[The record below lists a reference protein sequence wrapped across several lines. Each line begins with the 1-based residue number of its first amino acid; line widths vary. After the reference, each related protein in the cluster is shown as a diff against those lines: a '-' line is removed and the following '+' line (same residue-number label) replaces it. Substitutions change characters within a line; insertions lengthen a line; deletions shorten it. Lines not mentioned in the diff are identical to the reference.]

1 MCTMAINN
9 QFNGI
14 ELTFE
19 SKPTNEIRE
28 TLKNLGFR
36 WHGVKKLWY
45 AKNTAERMALATQLS
60 GGSAAVTIPEAQVSA
75 PAPVSA
81 PKNKYGVEVGD
92 IFYGSFGYNMTIVE
106 FFQVTKIISACK
118 VELQRIGQKI
128 ESTERGGSERV
139 LADPE
144 NKINDPVQKMVMKS
158 NYDESIYIK
167 TEYCTVRPWGGQ
179 SVYQNTWD

>member
-19 SKPTNEIRE
+19 SKPTSEVRDS
-28 TLKNLGFR
+28 LKNLGFR

-45 AKNTAERMALATQLS
+45 AKNTEERMALALELS
-60 GGSAAVTIPEAQVSA
+60 KNSAAAPVVPTQVSA
-75 PAPVSA
+75 PAASA
-81 PKNKYGVEVGD
+81 PKNKYGVKVGD

-106 FFQVTKIISACK
+106 FFRVEKILSACK
-118 VELQRIGQKI
+118 VEIQRIGLSVV
-128 ESTERGGSERV
+128 ETERGGSERV
-139 LADPE
+139 VADPE

-158 NYDESIYIK
+158 NYDDGIYIK
-167 TEYCTVRPWGGQ
+167 TDYCTVRPWGGQ

>member
-1 MCTMAINN
+1 MCTIAINN

-36 WHGVKKLWY
+36 WHGVRKIWY
-45 AKNTAERMALATQLS
+45 AKNTAERMALAAQLS

-81 PKNKYGVEVGD
+81 PKNKYGVKVGD

-106 FFQVTKIISACK
+106 FFQDPP
-118 VELQRIGQKI
+118 
-128 ESTERGGSERV
+128 ERARSRRV
-139 LADPE
+139 
-144 NKINDPVQKMVMKS
+144 Q
-158 NYDESIYIK
+158 
-167 TEYCTVRPWGGQ
+167 
-179 SVYQNTWD
+179 